1 MGEFFRRFFQAVAS
15 LLQKLFGQDR
25 RGSDRDDPAQP
36 LTPAETDSQLTI
48 APVVVA
54 RVEPTFTDIDLP
66 ALSGQLRLEELGQ
79 ESGRQNLPASDST
92 SLDPVEQRIVELIQN
107 RILKVRSEYELAD
120 QNLAT
125 ASRTAEIDAGI
136 SRVRD
141 MVEESLVDLR
151 TQARLSHDEV
161 YVRRERAQRCKQ
173 EVKDFREEN
182 GLKREAQPNRTR
194 HPRVFALLG
203 LIAIEGLFNG
213 SILARGLEGG
223 LIAGWVLAV
232 CLAAMNT
239 VTAFLFG
246 WMVHNLAHIKLVRK
260 LAGAFVVVGW
270 IGWMLTFNLG
280 VAHYRDALG
289 GQDPDTAGVTALE
302 QLRMHPLSVRDFQST
317 MLLALGILFSALAF
331 YDGFGMDDSYPG
343 YGAVTRKWEEACEE
357 FQEVKKSELLNLSIL
372 RDQKTSRIRAEI
384 DYLANMNSRL
394 PDEIQRRRALA
405 ARWEHDME
413 RLERAANTMV
423 ATYREANRR
432 VRSSTPPAHFG
443 LPLSMARPDN
453 PVSVDL
459 DEGRK
464 QSLEVISDAST
475 AITREYEAAIK
486 SLPTLEEL

>member
-15 LLQKLFGQDR
+15 FLQKLFGHDR
-25 RGSDRDDPAQP
+25 HGSDRDDPAQP

-48 APVVVA
+48 APVVIA

-79 ESGRQNLPASDST
+79 EYGRQNLPASDST
-92 SLDPVEQRIVELIQN
+92 SLDPVEQRIVEVIQN
-107 RILKVRSEYELAD
+107 RILKTRSEYELAD

-125 ASRTAEIDAGI
+125 ASRVAEIDAGI

-151 TQARLSHDEV
+151 TQARASHDEV
-161 YVRRERAQRCKQ
+161 FLRRERAQRCKQ

-182 GLKREAQPNRTR
+182 GLKREARPNRTR
-194 HPRVFALLG
+194 QPQVFILVV
-203 LIAIEGLFNG
+203 LIAIEGLLNG

-223 LIAGWVLAV
+223 LIAGWIIALG
-232 CLAAMNT
+232 LAAMNT
-239 VTAFLFG
+239 VAAFLLG
-246 WMVHNLAHIKLVRK
+246 WMSHNLVHIKVSRK
-260 LAGAFVVVGW
+260 LAGALVLLGW
-270 IGWMLTFNLG
+270 LAWMVSLNLG

-289 GQDPDTAGVTALE
+289 GPDPDSAGATALAE
-302 QLRMHPLSVRDFQST
+302 LRSHPLSVRDFQSI
-317 MLLALGILFSALAF
+317 MLLALGILFSAVAF

-357 FQEVKKSELLNLSIL
+357 FQEVKKHQLLTLGIL
-372 RDQKTSRIRAEI
+372 KDQRISRVRGEI

-394 PDEIQRRRALA
+394 PDEIRRQRALA
-405 ARWEHDME
+405 ARWEHDVE

-432 VRSSTPPAHFG
+432 ARSSPPPAHFG
-443 LPLSMARPDN
+443 LPLSIARSDN
-453 PVSVDL
+453 PVRVDL
-459 DEGRK
+459 DNGRK
-464 QSLEVISDAST
+464 NLEVISDAST
-475 AITREYEAAIK
+475 AITREYEAATK